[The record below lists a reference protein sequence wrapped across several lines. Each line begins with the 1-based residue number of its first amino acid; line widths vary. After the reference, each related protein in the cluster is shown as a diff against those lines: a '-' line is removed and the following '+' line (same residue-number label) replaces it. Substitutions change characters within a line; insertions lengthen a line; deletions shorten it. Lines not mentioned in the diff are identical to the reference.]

1 MRGSPR
7 IAFPKGGGRQQISI
21 RSSPGPMHRRPLAF
35 TVGQSKTFDIL
46 QNPLAEQ
53 HHRLRCC
60 MSNPGCICMWE
71 KGVKGSVKDAAVA
84 LSLKQQTSVFQLRS
98 QVGTTQTCMCAH
110 HFCRAGSSAGN
121 DRGTTVRAL
130 LCAVEPPHS
139 KKAHRFDS
147 LFCVKFACFPRVCM
161 GSFQV
166 FRVLLQFNLFAVF
179 PVHDE

>member
-1 MRGSPR
+1 
-7 IAFPKGGGRQQISI
+7 
-21 RSSPGPMHRRPLAF
+21 
-35 TVGQSKTFDIL
+35 
-46 QNPLAEQ
+46 
-53 HHRLRCC
+53 
-60 MSNPGCICMWE
+60 MWE

-84 LSLKQQTSVFQLRS
+84 LSLKQRTSVFQLRS
-98 QVGTTQTCMCAH
+98 QVGTTPTCMCAH

-121 DRGTTVRAL
+121 DRGTTERAL

-166 FRVLLQFNLFAVF
+166 LRLVEKHMHVRCAMNYRHAQRGTSPSASCYSSICLPFFKVHVASNLEAGVVSRQQNDFFIPSSCQAKKQLQSI
-179 PVHDE
+179 